1 MEPFRFQK
9 QFLLLQSY
17 VAKPSTDNILTSGY
31 VHELSYHNTM
41 MMTTKWTH
49 AVIYSVGLDL
59 EEALSM
65 AGLAITKAFE
75 EVPELADEL

>member
-1 MEPFRFQK
+1 
-9 QFLLLQSY
+9 
-17 VAKPSTDNILTSGY
+17 
-31 VHELSYHNTM
+31 M
-41 MMTTKWTH
+41 MMTGKWTH